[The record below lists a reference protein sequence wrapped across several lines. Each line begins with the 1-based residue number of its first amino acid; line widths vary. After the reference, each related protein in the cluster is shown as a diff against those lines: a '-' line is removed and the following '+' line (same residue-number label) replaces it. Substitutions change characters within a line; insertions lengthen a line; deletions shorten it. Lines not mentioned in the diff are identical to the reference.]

1 MKKNTPWFILFL
13 ISRKAS
19 QVNQHTLTCKSP
31 IGPCMNQVFLSHT
44 LINKRWQV
52 STLSLLPSNL
62 STHTTQIPLF
72 LSLLR
77 ILRTYKNSHS
87 LSLFKS
93 KPLTKFTTTYPQI
106 PNPVFSYKRTLLS
119 NPSRSLSLLLFFP
132 IRFNSRAVP
141 NPNPSLRGLISHP
154 KPPNSCFLKQN
165 F

>member
-1 MKKNTPWFILFL
+1 MLTRHYNKKKREGEEKNTPWFILFL

-31 IGPCMNQVFLSHT
+31 IGPCINQVFLSHT

-93 KPLTKFTTTYPQI
+93 KPLTKFTPTRNKPFHSCLRDTWGPDHTS
-106 PNPVFSYKRTLLS
+106 PGPGHFSSSYSSIASDR
-119 NPSRSLSLLLFFP
+119 
-132 IRFNSRAVP
+132 
-141 NPNPSLRGLISHP
+141 
-154 KPPNSCFLKQN
+154 
-165 F
+165 